1 MSDSS
6 IIPDDPFGPIKQP
19 ARSDNSPAARTVNQL
34 HTNSDVD
41 SFAGA
46 QHHTLGVKHD
56 QAAPGDHK
64 HDGTNSVKLLDGIH
78 LTGVKSGGTALEN
91 LIQLLVDKFGLTDD
105 TT

>member
-6 IIPDDPFGPIKQP
+6 IVPNDPFGPIKTP
-19 ARSDNSPAARTVNQL
+19 RSQSLPSAQDVNRF
-34 HTNSDVD
+34 HTNSDAD

-46 QHHTLGVKHD
+46 LHHTLGVKHD

-64 HDGTNSVKLLDGIH
+64 HDGVASKKIGEGLN
-78 LTGVKSGGTALEN
+78 LTGSKGGNIALGN
-91 LIQLLVDKFGLTDD
+91 LITMLSDLLGFTDS